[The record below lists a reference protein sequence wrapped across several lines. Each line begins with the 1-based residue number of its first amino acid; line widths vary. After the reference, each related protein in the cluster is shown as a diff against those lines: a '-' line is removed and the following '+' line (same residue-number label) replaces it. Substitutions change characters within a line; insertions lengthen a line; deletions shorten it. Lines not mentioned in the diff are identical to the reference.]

1 MTISEQG
8 AVSHAVARA
17 DVAWLSAYFDGV
29 PCPIPVLRGLVAHE
43 DPTLRYLG
51 VVLLRERVGRPG
63 GGADREAAALLPHVS
78 AGSPEAALVSA
89 QVYARLRVPVPQ
101 WRAAGWPAPVRI
113 AWLRAEIVAR
123 PEATL
128 RAEPAG
134 EELYRA
140 VEGIDAG
147 AVDDVGALLDGLS
160 ARPDSVLRAA
170 ALRVVRR
177 ALADALIG
185 PGQARARLVE
195 LLDPAAGTE
204 VVAGALAE
212 LAAPWAAEEIP
223 AGMERALRR
232 LLPEFPDA
240 VEVAA
245 RFGTIGLLR
254 EVAADPGLPGR
265 QRQRAL
271 AAIGDVAERG
281 DVGALLVIA
290 EADPLLFAESIV
302 ACLGAM
308 HRRGHFVRDE
318 DVPAVIAMALADH
331 RVAAVDVAIVLYTV
345 RHEALRVLISVA
357 DDHPDWPRCVE
368 LLSALSAQGAPDLPV
383 GEVLAARL
391 AGVGRP
397 EPVLA
402 ALRALR
408 YTGAEEGVLAALP
421 RAPRA
426 ALRALEAI
434 GGPRTVAVLREGLGV
449 ADQGG
454 VVVPHLR
461 GVTDLALEVLW
472 HLTDDPHRRREL
484 RARLDRRALP
494 ERIAVDLGM
503 PDPDELALLTADI
516 DADRP
521 VAALCRI
528 ARNGD
533 ARTIP
538 ALADLLLRVVSDL
551 VANRGEEAAEPVVP
565 DEVVEAIGALG
576 ERLYRR
582 RVLRPVCL
590 LGASDPKA
598 ARAELL
604 CDITLDLIDREGVT
618 DAELAVLL
626 ELLSRGHEAT
636 GFGTRRSE
644 PGVKDRIHHL
654 IRHRDPDVRK
664 HAISLIARDPDAARS
679 LSASLIALTT
689 SPDPRTVRQ
698 ALRALGRMRARW
710 AGEAIAACLG
720 HPVMN
725 VRKTAAEALID
736 AGTPRRIPVLLGWLG
751 RHDNPGLRESLT
763 AALGEVLGPAY
774 RARVLAAAERATNAR
789 ERALLIRALDR
800 EWSTRAVA
808 ALVRR
813 GSVVA
818 EPLLAGL
825 ARGDFTVRD
834 GGIPDLAEE
843 FAAHGI
849 AVPKPAAEASE
860 EDRELRADLL
870 TMTRRTR
877 PDHDVP
883 AVLRLVRRGPQAST
897 PEQHGALREALPQLL
912 VLARWRPADRAAVLR
927 FVVAACPAPWS
938 DAERAAFADAY
949 DVLAAEF
956 GTVDGVGAI
965 LEAVAS
971 TLAEIAAFDLA
982 RRIRALPDPLFA
994 GPTPLAVLRCCGAVR
1009 TREDVERALVGA
1021 RSGPNPWEAEVA
1033 VLGEAFR
1040 PEGRGDA
1047 SGSEAEDPERVA
1059 LPDAWRSGL
1068 DDAVRSPRTLAAFRA
1083 ATEVGAG
1090 AGCGAEGEA
1099 AAEPDSRARIVAL
1112 IDVFPS
1118 AEPDTRVPLLDWLSE
1133 LQPIDA
1139 PPWVSAE
1146 RAARARRF
1154 DRTRPAARLPRAEDL
1169 DQPRSTPQRERLV
1182 ALLAAADPRRRR
1194 AAAEILCDWAEPAT
1208 RRVVLDAHLRGA
1220 VDLPAHL
1227 LRPLAPTLLDLADD
1241 PDPAGVFAR
1250 PDADPS
1256 RARAAR
1262 LCAIMDPEHLERAA
1276 PHLVSW
1282 WEHGTPTARAAVL
1295 TAGRAMSAD
1304 VLAEALRTRL
1314 DAGAPGC
1321 LDLLLDRTMRRTP
1334 ELTETVRRLRVE
1346 GRKALADRLT
1356 LVGGVLRAPGPDR
1369 NGLALVSLR
1378 ARTVPPGAERPT
1390 RDELIATVRA
1400 HAPEQARRAMSRLA
1414 DEHGADPEVHALV
1427 VELLGHAHPRV
1438 RLHAHRISRRVLD
1451 RAEYLRHTQQLLD
1464 DPRRDVVRGAIR
1476 TLSHAGWQPAVP
1488 SLITLFADADPV
1500 IREAAGEGLAR
1511 IGVAVLPALRKAA
1524 AHARPDRRG
1533 RYLELRDRIAAAPE

>member
-1 MTISEQG
+1 MTIPGQD
-8 AVSHAVARA
+8 AVSLAVARA
-17 DVAWLSAYFDGV
+17 GAAWLSAYFDGV
-29 PCPIPVLRGLVAHE
+29 PCPIPVLRVLVAHG
-43 DPTLRYLG
+43 DPTLRHLG

-63 GGADREAAALLPHVS
+63 GGADGEAAALLPHVS
-78 AGSPEAALVSA
+78 AGSAEAALVLA
-89 QVYARLRVPVPQ
+89 EVYARLRVPLPDR
-101 WRAAGWPAPVRI
+101 RAAGWPARVRI
-113 AWLRAEIVAR
+113 AWLRAEILAR
-123 PEATL
+123 PEATV

-160 ARPDSVLRAA
+160 ARPDPVLRAA
-170 ALRVVRR
+170 ALRVVRQ

-195 LLDPAAGTE
+195 LLDPAAGAE

-271 AAIGDVAERG
+271 AAIGDFAERG
-281 DVGALLVIA
+281 DVGELLGIA

-318 DVPAVIAMALADH
+318 DVPAVITMALADH

-345 RHEALRVLISVA
+345 RHEVLRVLSAVA

-368 LLSALSAQGAPDLPV
+368 LLSALAAQGAPDLPV
-383 GEVLAARL
+383 GDMLTARL
-391 AGVGRP
+391 AGDGRP

-408 YTGAEEGVLAALP
+408 YTGAEEAVLAALP

-434 GGPRTVAVLREGLGV
+434 GGPRTVTALREGLGV
-449 ADQGG
+449 ADPGG

-461 GVTDLALEVLW
+461 GVADLALEVSW

-494 ERIAVDLGM
+494 ERIAADLGM

-551 VANRGEEAAEPVVP
+551 VANRGEEIAEPVVP
-565 DEVVEAIGALG
+565 DEVVEAIGGLG

-582 RVLRPVCL
+582 SALRPVYL
-590 LGASDPKA
+590 LAATDPKA
-598 ARAELL
+598 ARAELVRG
-604 CDITLDLIDREGVT
+604 ITLDVIDREGVT
-618 DAELAVLL
+618 DAELVVLL

-636 GFGTRRSE
+636 GCGTHRAR
-644 PGVKDRIHHL
+644 PGVKDRIHRL

-664 HAISLIARDPDAARS
+664 HAIALLARDPDAARS
-679 LSASLIALTT
+679 LSASLIPLTA
-689 SPDPRTVRQ
+689 SADPRTVRQ

-710 AGEAIAACLG
+710 AGEAIAACLE

-725 VRKTAAEALID
+725 VAKTAAEALID
-736 AGTPRRIPVLLGWLG
+736 AGTPRQVSALLGWLG
-751 RHDNPGLRESLT
+751 RHDNPGLRDSLT
-763 AALGEVLGPAY
+763 AALGAVLGPAY
-774 RARVLAAAERATNAR
+774 RARVLEAAERATHAR
-789 ERALLIRALDR
+789 ERALLIQALDR
-800 EWSTRAVA
+800 EWSTGAMA

-813 GSVVA
+813 GSPVA
-818 EPLLAGL
+818 EPMLAGL
-825 ARGDFTVRD
+825 ARGDFELRD
-834 GGIPDLAEE
+834 GGLPDLAEE
-843 FAAHGI
+843 FAAHDI
-849 AVPKPAAEASE
+849 TVPKPAAEVSE

-870 TMTRRTR
+870 TPARRR
-877 PDHDVP
+877 DHDVP
-883 AVLRLVRRGPQAST
+883 AVVRLVRRGPKAATLDQQAV
-897 PEQHGALREALPQLL
+897 LRRALPQMLA
-912 VLARWRPADRAAVLR
+912 LARCRPADRAAVLR

-949 DVLAAEF
+949 DVLAAEL

-965 LEAVAS
+965 LEAIAGS
-971 TLAEIAAFDLA
+971 LAEIAAFDLA
-982 RRIRALPDPLFA
+982 RRIRALPDPAFA
-994 GPTPLAVLRCCGAVR
+994 GRAPLAVLRGCGAVR
-1009 TREDVERALVGA
+1009 TREDVERALAGA
-1021 RSGPNPWEAEVA
+1021 RSGANPWEAEVA
-1033 VLGEAFR
+1033 LLDEAFR
-1040 PEGRGDA
+1040 PEGGPDA
-1047 SGSEAEDPERVA
+1047 GGSGARDLERVA
-1059 LPDAWRSGL
+1059 LLDAWRSGL
-1068 DDAVRSPRTLAAFRA
+1068 DAAVRSPQTLAAFRA
-1083 ATEVGAG
+1083 ETET
-1090 AGCGAEGEA
+1090 A
-1099 AAEPDSRARIVAL
+1099 ADPDSRTRLAAL
-1112 IDVFPS
+1112 IDAFPS
-1118 AEPDTRVPLLDWLSE
+1118 AAPDTRAPLLDWLTR

-1139 PPWVSAE
+1139 PPWMSAE
-1146 RAARARRF
+1146 RAARARRSA
-1154 DRTRPAARLPRAEDL
+1154 RTGAATRLPHAEDL

-1182 ALLAAADPRRRR
+1182 ALLAAADPRRRT
-1194 AAAEILCDWAEPAT
+1194 AAAETLCDWAEPAT

-1227 LRPLAPTLLDLADD
+1227 LRPLATTLLDLVDD
-1241 PDPAGVFAR
+1241 TDPAGVLTR
-1250 PDADPS
+1250 PDADLA
-1256 RARAAR
+1256 RTRAAR
-1262 LCAIMDPEHLERAA
+1262 LCAVMAPEDLERAA
-1276 PHLVSW
+1276 PQLVSW
-1282 WEHGTPTARAAVL
+1282 WEQGTPTVRAAVL
-1295 TAGRAMSAD
+1295 SATRAMSAD
-1304 VLAEALRTRL
+1304 VLAEALRARL
-1314 DAGAPGC
+1314 DAGALGC

-1334 ELTETVRRLRVE
+1334 ELTETVRRLRAE
-1346 GRKALADRLT
+1346 GRMALADRLT

-1378 ARTVPPGAERPT
+1378 TRTVPPGAERPT
-1390 RDELIATVRA
+1390 RDGLIATVRA
-1400 HAPEQARRAMSRLA
+1400 DAPEQARRALSRLA
-1414 DEHGADPEVHALV
+1414 DEHGADPEVRALV
-1427 VELLGHAHPRV
+1427 AELLGHAHPRV

-1451 RAEYLRHTQQLLD
+1451 RTEYLRHTEQLLD

>member
-1 MTISEQG
+1 MTISEQD
-8 AVSHAVARA
+8 AVSDAVARA
-17 DVAWLSAYFDGV
+17 DAAWLSAYFDGV
-29 PCPIPVLRGLVAHE
+29 PCPTPVLRGLVAHE
-43 DPTLRYLG
+43 DPTLRHLG

-63 GGADREAAALLPHVS
+63 GGADREAVALLPHVS
-78 AGSPEAALVSA
+78 AGSAEAALVLA
-89 QVYARLRVPVPQ
+89 EVYARLRVPVPE
-101 WRAAGWPAPVRI
+101 WRTARWPARVRI

-123 PEATL
+123 PEATV

-170 ALRVVRR
+170 ALRVVRQ

-195 LLDPAAGTE
+195 LLDPAAGAE

-223 AGMERALRR
+223 VGMERALRR

-245 RFGTIGLLR
+245 RFGAIGLLR

-265 QRQRAL
+265 QRQGAL
-271 AAIGDVAERG
+271 AAIGDFAERG
-281 DVGALLVIA
+281 DVGGLLAIA
-290 EADPLLFAESIV
+290 EADPPLFAESIV

-318 DVPAVIAMALADH
+318 DVPAVIAMALADYG
-331 RVAAVDVAIVLYTV
+331 VAAVDVAIVLYTV
-345 RHEALRVLISVA
+345 RHEALRALISVA

-368 LLSALSAQGAPDLPV
+368 LLFALAAQGAPDLPV

-408 YTGAEEGVLAALP
+408 YTGAEEAVLAALS

-434 GGPRTVAVLREGLGV
+434 GGPLTVAVLREGLGV
-449 ADQGG
+449 ADPGG

-461 GVTDLALEVLW
+461 GVADLALEVLW
-472 HLTDDPHRRREL
+472 HLTDDPLRRREL

-494 ERIAVDLGM
+494 ERIAADLGM

-521 VAALCRI
+521 VAALCRL

-551 VANRGEEAAEPVVP
+551 VANRGEEIAEPVVP

-582 RVLRPVCL
+582 RVLRPACL
-590 LGASDPKA
+590 LAASDPKA

-626 ELLSRGHEAT
+626 ELLSRGDEAT
-636 GFGTRRSE
+636 GRGTRRSE
-644 PGVKDRIHHL
+644 LGVKDRIHHL
-654 IRHRDPDVRK
+654 IRHRDADVRK
-664 HAISLIARDPDAARS
+664 HAIALIARDPDAARS
-679 LSASLIALTT
+679 LSASLIPLTT
-689 SPDPRTVRQ
+689 SADPRTVRQ

-710 AGEAIAACLG
+710 AGEAIAACLE

-725 VRKTAAEALID
+725 VRKTAAQALID
-736 AGTPRRIPVLLGWLG
+736 AGTPRQIPVLLGWLG
-751 RHDNPGLRESLT
+751 RHDNPGLRDSLT

-774 RARVLAAAERATNAR
+774 RARVLAAAERATDAR
-789 ERALLIRALDR
+789 ERALLIRAVDR

-825 ARGDFTVRD
+825 ARADFTVRD
-834 GGIPDLAEE
+834 GAIPDLAEE

-849 AVPKPAAEASE
+849 AMPKPAAEASE

-870 TMTRRTR
+870 TMTRRAR
-877 PDHDVP
+877 PDHDLP
-883 AVLRLVRRGPQAST
+883 AVLRLVRRGPKAST
-897 PEQHGALREALPQLL
+897 LEQHGALREALPRLL
-912 VLARWRPADRAAVLR
+912 GLARWRSADRAAVLR

-949 DVLAAEF
+949 DVLAAEL

-965 LEAVAS
+965 LEAVAGS
-971 TLAEIAAFDLA
+971 LTEIAAFDLA
-982 RRIRALPDPLFA
+982 RRIRALPDPAFA

-1009 TREDVERALVGA
+1009 TREDVERALAGV
-1021 RSGPNPWEAEVA
+1021 RPGPNPWEAEVA
-1033 VLGEAFR
+1033 VLGEAFW

-1047 SGSEAEDPERVA
+1047 EGAEAEEPERVA
-1059 LPDAWRSGL
+1059 LLDAWRSGL
-1068 DDAVRSPRTLAAFRA
+1068 DAAVRSPQTLAAFRA
-1083 ATEVGAG
+1083 ATETGAG
-1090 AGCGAEGEA
+1090 TGAEAKTGA
-1099 AAEPDSRARIVAL
+1099 DPDSRARLAAL

-1118 AEPDTRVPLLDWLSE
+1118 AQPDTRAPLLDWLTE

-1154 DRTRPAARLPRAEDL
+1154 ARTGPATRLPHAEDL

-1194 AAAEILCDWAEPAT
+1194 AAAEILCDRAEPAT

-1241 PDPAGVFAR
+1241 TDPAGVFAG
-1250 PDADPS
+1250 PDADLA
-1256 RARAAR
+1256 RTRAAR
-1262 LCAIMDPEHLERAA
+1262 LCAIMAPEHLERAA

-1282 WEHGTPTARAAVL
+1282 WEHGTPTARTAIL
-1295 TAGRAMSAD
+1295 TATRAMSAD

-1321 LDLLLDRTMRRTP
+1321 LDLLLDRTVRRTP
-1334 ELTETVRRLRVE
+1334 ELTETVHRLRVE

-1378 ARTVPPGAERPT
+1378 TRTVPPGAERPT
-1390 RDELIATVRA
+1390 RDELIATVRVG
-1400 HAPEQARRAMSRLA
+1400 APEQARRALSRLA
-1414 DEHGADPEVHALV
+1414 DEYGADPEVRALV
-1427 VELLGHAHPRV
+1427 AELLGHAHPRV

-1451 RAEYLRHTQQLLD
+1451 RAEYLRHTEQLLD
-1464 DPRRDVVRGAIR
+1464 DPRRDVVRSAIR

-1500 IREAAGEGLAR
+1500 TREAAGEGLAR

>member
-1 MTISEQG
+1 MTIPEQD
-8 AVSHAVARA
+8 AVSDAVARA
-17 DVAWLSAYFDGV
+17 DAAWLSAYFDGV

-43 DPTLRYLG
+43 DPTLRHLG
-51 VVLLRERVGRPG
+51 VVLLRERVGRRG
-63 GGADREAAALLPHVS
+63 GGADRDAAALLPHVP
-78 AGSPEAALVSA
+78 AGSAEAALVLA
-89 QVYARLRVPVPQ
+89 EVYARLRVPVPE
-101 WRAAGWPAPVRI
+101 WRTAGWPARVRI

-123 PEATL
+123 PEATA

-147 AVDDVGALLDGLS
+147 AVDDVEALLDGLS

-185 PGQARARLVE
+185 PGQARDRLVE
-195 LLDPAAGTE
+195 LLDTAAGAE

-245 RFGTIGLLR
+245 RFGAIGLLR

-271 AAIGDVAERG
+271 AAIGDFAERG
-281 DVGALLVIA
+281 DVGGLLVIA
-290 EADPLLFAESIV
+290 EADQLLFAESIV

-318 DVPAVIAMALADH
+318 DVPTVIAMALADH
-331 RVAAVDVAIVLYTV
+331 RVAAVDVAVVLYTV
-345 RHEALRVLISVA
+345 RHEALRVLVSVA

-368 LLSALSAQGAPDLPV
+368 LLSALAAQGAPDLPV

-391 AGVGRP
+391 AGAGQP

-408 YTGAEEGVLAALP
+408 HTGAEEAVLAALP

-434 GGPRTVAVLREGLGV
+434 GGPRTVAVLRDGLGV
-449 ADQGG
+449 ADPGG

-461 GVTDLALEVLW
+461 GVADLALEVLW

-494 ERIAVDLGM
+494 ERIAADLGM

-516 DADRP
+516 DADHP
-521 VAALCRI
+521 VAALCRL

-533 ARTIP
+533 ARTLP

-551 VANRGEEAAEPVVP
+551 VANRGEEIAEPVVP

-590 LGASDPKA
+590 LAATDPKA
-598 ARAELL
+598 ARAELVR
-604 CDITLDLIDREGVT
+604 DITLDLIDREGVT
-618 DAELAVLL
+618 DAELVVLL
-626 ELLSRGHEAT
+626 ELLSRGQEAT
-636 GFGTRRSE
+636 GCGTRQAE

-664 HAISLIARDPDAARS
+664 HAIALIARDPDAARS
-679 LSASLIALTT
+679 LSASLIPLTT

-710 AGEAIAACLG
+710 AGEAIAACLE

-725 VRKTAAEALID
+725 VGKSAAEALID
-736 AGTPRRIPVLLGWLG
+736 AGTPRQIPVLLGWLG
-751 RHDNPGLRESLT
+751 RHDNPGLRDSLT
-763 AALGEVLGPAY
+763 AALRELLGPAY
-774 RARVLAAAERATNAR
+774 RARVLAAAERATDAR
-789 ERALLIRALDR
+789 ERALLIQALDR
-800 EWSTRAVA
+800 EWSTGAMA

-818 EPLLAGL
+818 EPMLVGL
-825 ARGDFTVRD
+825 ARGDFAVRD

-849 AVPKPAAEASE
+849 AVPKPVAEASE

-870 TMTRRTR
+870 TMTRRAR
-877 PDHDVP
+877 PDYDLP
-883 AVLRLVRRGPQAST
+883 AVLRLVRRGPKAS
-897 PEQHGALREALPQLL
+897 PPDQHGALRGALPQLL
-912 VLARWRPADRAAVLR
+912 GLARWRPADRAAVLR
-927 FVVAACPAPWS
+927 FVVAVCAAPWS
-938 DAERAAFADAY
+938 DAERAALAEAY
-949 DVLAAEF
+949 DVLAAEL

-965 LEAVAS
+965 LEAIAGS
-971 TLAEIAAFDLA
+971 SAEIAAFDLA
-982 RRIRALPDPLFA
+982 RRIRALPGPAFA

-1009 TREDVERALVGA
+1009 TREDVERALAGV
-1021 RSGPNPWEAEVA
+1021 RPGPNPWEAEVA

-1040 PEGRGDA
+1040 PEGWADA
-1047 SGSEAEDPERVA
+1047 EGAEAEDPERVA
-1059 LPDAWRSGL
+1059 LLDAWRSGL
-1068 DDAVRSPRTLAAFRA
+1068 DAAVRSPQALAAFRA
-1083 ATEVGAG
+1083 ATEAGAG
-1090 AGCGAEGEA
+1090 AEAEA
-1099 AAEPDSRARIVAL
+1099 SAVPDSRARIAAL

-1118 AEPDTRVPLLDWLSE
+1118 AAPDTRVPLLDWLTE

-1154 DRTRPAARLPRAEDL
+1154 DRTGPAARLPHAEDL

-1182 ALLAAADPRRRR
+1182 TLLAAADPRRRR
-1194 AAAEILCDWAEPAT
+1194 AAAEILCTWAEPAT

-1227 LRPLAPTLLDLADD
+1227 LRPLAPTLINLADD
-1241 PDPAGVFAR
+1241 TDPAGVFAH
-1250 PDADPS
+1250 PDADLA
-1256 RARAAR
+1256 RTRAAQ
-1262 LCAIMDPEHLERAA
+1262 LCAIMAPEHLERAA

-1295 TAGRAMSAD
+1295 SATRAMSAD

-1314 DAGAPGC
+1314 DAGALGC

-1346 GRKALADRLT
+1346 GRTALADRLT

-1378 ARTVPPGAERPT
+1378 TRTLPPGAERPT

-1400 HAPEQARRAMSRLA
+1400 DAPEQARRALSRLA
-1414 DEHGADPEVHALV
+1414 DEHGADPQVRALV
-1427 VELLGHAHPRV
+1427 AELLGHAHPRV

-1451 RAEYLRHTQQLLD
+1451 RAEYLRHTEQLLD

-1488 SLITLFADADPV
+1488 SLIVLFTDADPV